1 MKTRWIITA
10 VAYFVLLAGAVVHL
24 RDQDRRIEALQGQVD
39 TLMLYAYPTTPPIV
53 FQNAVIR
60 DRELDSLILARL
72 DSLEKRISAGWVW
85 VSAAGNAQV
94 WAKPTTDILARLD
107 SLEARID
114 SAEVWWKIWRE
125 LRLKQ
130 FRRSDEKAH

>member
-1 MKTRWIITA
+1 MKDTTEFVIWVILVVVTA
-10 VAYFVLLAGAVVHL
+10 GVILL
-24 RDQDRRIEALQGQVD
+24 DSQQDRRIAALED
-39 TLMLYAYPTTPPIV
+39 RAAIV
-53 FQNAVIR
+53 TFSGVVIR
-60 DRELDSLILARL
+60 TQELDSLIMARL

-130 FRRSDEKAH
+130 FRRPDEKAH